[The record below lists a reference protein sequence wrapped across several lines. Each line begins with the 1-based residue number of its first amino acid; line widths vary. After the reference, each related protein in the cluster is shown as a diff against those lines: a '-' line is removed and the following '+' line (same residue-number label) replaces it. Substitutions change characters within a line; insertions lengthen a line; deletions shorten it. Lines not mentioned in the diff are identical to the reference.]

1 MNWKSLFEVL
11 FFFLLIIVS
20 ARPFGSYMYNV
31 FSGKKTFLSPV
42 FLPLENIIY
51 KLSGVERDSEQ
62 TWVGYALSLM
72 VFNLMG
78 IVLLFAIIMLQGF
91 LPFNPMKQGA
101 QNAWMA
107 LNTAVSFVTNTNWQ
121 AYTPETTMSY
131 FSQMAGLAVQN
142 FLSAATGIAAS
153 IALVR
158 GLVRRETQAI
168 GNFWV
173 DLTRCTLYI
182 LIPVCIIGALV
193 LVWQGVPQ
201 NFSDYTQAKTLEGA
215 TQIIPQGPAAS
226 QIAIKMLGTNGGGFF
241 NANSAHPYENP
252 TSLTNM
258 LEMFFI
264 FLISMGLIF
273 TFGRYSGDIKQGRA
287 LFYAVFV
294 TVVLLVMGAVFAEST
309 PNPLLVKAGGSSV
322 SFLNGN
328 TEGKE
333 TRFLG
338 GQSPLFSVLT
348 TVTSCGAV
356 NNVHD
361 SDMPLTGLIELFDI
375 QVGELIPGGVG
386 SGLYTLLLYAII
398 TVFIAGLMVGRTPE
412 YLGKKIGPV
421 EIQLTVAA
429 AIFSSILILLLSAVA
444 TYVPDAIKSTSNPGP
459 HGFSQLLY
467 AATSAAGNNGS
478 AFAGLNANIDFWN
491 ITLSINMFFGRFVP
505 LVLVLALAGR
515 LAAKKITPSSVGT
528 LTTNDALFAFLLVM
542 IILLVGGL
550 TFLPALTM
558 GPIAEHMQ
566 LFSGIVR

>member
-1 MNWKSLFEVL
+1 MNWKTACEII
-11 FFFLLIIVS
+11 FFFVLILVA

-31 FSGKKTFLSPV
+31 FSGKKTFLSIA
-42 FLPLENIIY
+42 LQPLESMIY
-51 KLSGVERDSEQ
+51 KLSGVENGNEQ
-62 TWVGYALSLM
+62 TWVGYAMSLM
-72 VFNLMG
+72 AFNILG
-78 IVLLFAIIMLQGF
+78 FILLFSIIMLQGF
-91 LPFNPMKQGA
+91 LPLNPLKLGA
-101 QNAWMA
+101 PNAWLA
-107 LNTAVSFVTNTNWQ
+107 FNTAISFMTNTNWQ

-131 FSQMAGLAVQN
+131 FTQMAGLAVQN
-142 FLSAATGIAAS
+142 FLSAATGIAVS

-158 GLVRRETQAI
+158 GLVRKEAQAI

-173 DLTRCTLYI
+173 DMTRTTLYI
-182 LIPVCIIGALV
+182 LLPISLIGAVV
-193 LVWQGVPQ
+193 LVWQGSPQ
-201 NFSDYTQAKTLEGA
+201 NFSAYTQAHAVEGG
-215 TQIIPQGPAAS
+215 TQIIAQGPVAS
-226 QIAIKMLGTNGGGFF
+226 QEAIKELGTNGGGFF

-252 TSLTNM
+252 TPLTNV

-264 FLISMGLIF
+264 LLISMGLIF
-273 TFGRYSGDIKQGRA
+273 TFGKFSGDIKQGRA
-287 LFYAVFV
+287 LFYAVFIAF
-294 TVVLLVMGAVFAEST
+294 VLLVIGAVFAEGKA
-309 PNPLLVKAGGSSV
+309 NPLLVKSAGSGV

-338 GQSPLFSVLT
+338 GQSPLFSVVT

-356 NNVHD
+356 NNMHD

-386 SGLYTLLLYAII
+386 SGLYTLLLFAII
-398 TVFIAGLMVGRTPE
+398 TVFVAGLMVGRTPE

-429 AIFSSILILLLSAVA
+429 AIFSSILMLMVSAAAV
-444 TYVPDAIKSTSNPGP
+444 YVPEAVKSVSNPGA
-459 HGFSQLLY
+459 HGFSQMLY

-491 ITLSINMFFGRFVP
+491 IALSINMFFGRFVP
-505 LVLVLALAGR
+505 MVLVLALAGR
-515 LAAKKITPSSVGT
+515 LASKKITPSSVGT
-528 LTTNDALFAFLLVM
+528 LTTNDALFAFILVM

-566 LFSGIVR
+566 LFSSIAH

>member
-1 MNWKSLFEVL
+1 MNWKIFGE
-11 FFFLLIIVS
+11 IVS
-20 ARPFGSYMYNV
+20 FFVLILIAARPFGSYMYNV

-42 FLPLENIIY
+42 FLPLENMIY
-51 KLSGVERDSEQ
+51 KLSSVESENEQ
-62 TWVGYALSLM
+62 TWVAYAISLM
-72 VFNLMG
+72 VFNVLG

-91 LPFNPMKQGA
+91 LPLNPLKLGA

-142 FLSAATGIAAS
+142 FLSAATGIAVS

-158 GLVRRETQAI
+158 GLVRKEAQAI

-173 DLTRCTLYI
+173 DLTRTTLYI
-182 LIPVCIIGALV
+182 LLPIALIGALV
-193 LVWQGVPQ
+193 LVWQGTPQ
-201 NFSDYTQAKTLEGA
+201 NFSAYTQARTLEGA
-215 TQIIPQGPAAS
+215 TQVIPQGPVAS

-252 TSLTNM
+252 TPLTNI

-264 FLISMGLIF
+264 LLISMGLIF
-273 TFGRYSGDIKQGRA
+273 TFGKYSGDIKQGRA
-287 LFYAVFV
+287 LFYAVFI
-294 TVVLLVMGAVFAEST
+294 TVVLLVIGAIFAENT
-309 PNPLLVKAGGSSV
+309 ANPLLAKSAGSSV

-338 GQSPLFSVLT
+338 GQSPLFSVVT

-356 NNVHD
+356 NNMHD
-361 SDMPLTGLIELFDI
+361 SNMPLTGLIELFDM

-412 YLGKKIGPV
+412 YLGKKIGPI

-429 AIFSSILILLLSAVA
+429 AIFSSILMLLLSAIA
-444 TYVPDAIKSTSNPGP
+444 IYVPDAVKSTSNPGP

-467 AATSAAGNNGS
+467 AATSSVANNGS
-478 AFAGLNANIDFWN
+478 AFAGLNANINFWN
-491 ITLSINMFFGRFVP
+491 IMLSINMFFGRFVP

-515 LAAKKITPSSVGT
+515 LANKKITPSSVGT
-528 LTTNDALFAFLLVM
+528 LTTNDALFAFMLVM

-566 LFSGIVR
+566 LFSSIH